1 MRHLATGFCG
11 KCAKR
16 PIGLDEP
23 MFRRLRVFVRTFR
36 KARALG
42 FTLVDAIRAANVN
55 SRAA

>member
-1 MRHLATGFCG
+1 
-11 KCAKR
+11 
-16 PIGLDEP
+16 
-23 MFRRLRVFVRTFR
+23 MFRRLRVFVQTFR